1 MKLLKSSL
9 IRNIVIIVKGGGMTI
24 ECYGG
29 PPLEV
34 RCKECDGDGIID
46 LTSVELCS
54 EILRVFNDYTG
65 KFGKPLKTENC
76 GGVKSSEFHLADEKE
91 GEYWIAPHYL
101 NKCFLDIKYYRNEIH
116 FLISETIEAIPKPF
130 KIIKNPKEIFEETL
144 QVVNQYIEKRLR

>member
-1 MKLLKSSL
+1 MAFNYWTNETPEILFNQKYCDYCE
-9 IRNIVIIVKGGGMTI
+9 GGGMTI

-101 NKCFLDIKYYRNEIH
+101 NKCFLLRYYQKDREIIIH
-116 FLISETIEAIPKPF
+116 IPMEASDHAEDLEPHILAFLNFFRYKS
-130 KIIKNPKEIFEETL
+130 
-144 QVVNQYIEKRLR
+144 